1 MSKDFEG
8 IVNDY
13 SYTQNRELSWLRFN
27 RRVLEEA
34 ADDLVPPLERLKF
47 ISIFSSN
54 LDEFF
59 MVRVGSLLDLSLVSP
74 DEIDNKSGLDPAEQL
89 QAIYEAIPS
98 LLEIKGQLYSRVSTL
113 LAQAGVQDLS
123 YDDLTAEEQA
133 QVDDYFRAVVLPVLS
148 PQIVGQR
155 HPSPRLD
162 NKALYITAL
171 LRSKSGKAALGFVP
185 CPASLPPIFLLPESR
200 GRFLRLE
207 TIVCHWTPTLFKKYT
222 VEELCVISATRN
234 ADLSFDRE
242 KFEDSDRDF
251 RTMMTQMLKKR
262 ANQAI
267 VRLEMDRR
275 PSQELLRLLGE
286 SIQVQTHQI
295 YCDSAPLAMGY
306 VYGLENALPEDLRR
320 SLTYQP
326 YTPRWPEDLNRQESM
341 IEQIQRKDRLLF
353 FPFDSIDPFLKLL
366 EEAAERPDVKSIK
379 ITIYRLA
386 STSKIA
392 RILCR
397 AAENGKEVVALMEL
411 RARFDEANNIAW
423 SKMLEEAG
431 CKVIYGM
438 ENFKCHSKLCLI
450 TLQDKKGTHY
460 ITQVGT
466 GNYNEKTSA
475 LYTDLSVMTASP
487 SIGAAGAAFFRNML
501 TDNLEGSYQ
510 TLWVAPY
517 GLKPRILEL
526 IDEQIAKGPEGYL
539 CFKVNSV
546 TEREVI
552 DKLRQA
558 SQAGVEIKLIVR
570 GICCLRPGVLH
581 QTENIQVTSIV
592 GRYLEHERIFVFG
605 RGEAQEVFI
614 GSGDLLERNTM
625 RRIEAFTAVT
635 DPNARAEV
643 LEVLSAMRH
652 DNRQAWI
659 MQPDGSYLRPEGA
672 GEPFASQAYLHTYFA
687 GRTVEKPAPPA
698 PPQPRKKLP
707 WWRRLWI
714 WLKNN

>member
-1 MSKDFEG
+1 MPKDLESV
-8 IVNDY
+8 VNDY

-47 ISIFSSN
+47 IAIFSSN

-74 DEIDNKSGLDPAEQL
+74 EELDSKSGMDPAQQL
-89 QAIYEAIPS
+89 KAIYEEIPG
-98 LLEIKGQLYSRVSTL
+98 LLEIKGQLYDRVSTL
-113 LAQAGVQDLS
+113 LAQAGVQDLE
-123 YDDLTAEEQA
+123 YEDLTPAEQT
-133 QVDDYFRAVVLPVLS
+133 QVNDYFRAVVLPMLS

-155 HPSPRLD
+155 HPSPHLD
-162 NKALYITAL
+162 NKALYISAL

-185 CPASLPPIFLLPESR
+185 CPAALPPLFLLPDSH

-207 TIVCHWTPTLFKKYT
+207 TILRHWTPTLFKKFK
-222 VEELCVISATRN
+222 VEEVCVISATRN
-234 ADLSFDRE
+234 ADLSFDGE

-251 RTMMTQMLKKR
+251 RSVMTRMLKKR

-267 VRLEMDRR
+267 VRLELDRR
-275 PSQELLRLLGE
+275 PSREMLRLLE
-286 SIQVQTHQI
+286 EIIQVQTHQV
-295 YCDSAPLAMGY
+295 YCDRAPLAMGY
-306 VYGLENALPEDLRR
+306 VYGLENALPEDLRGT
-320 SLTYQP
+320 LTYQP

-341 IEQIQRKDRLLF
+341 IEQIRRKDRLLF

-438 ENFKCHSKLCLI
+438 ENFKCHSKLCHI

-487 SIGAAGAAFFRNML
+487 VIGADGAAFFRNML
-501 TDNLEGSYQ
+501 TDNLEGEYQ
-510 TLWVAPY
+510 ALLVAPN
-517 GLKPRILEL
+517 GLKPRMLDL
-526 IDEQIAKGPEGYL
+526 IDEQIAQGPKGYI
-539 CFKVNSV
+539 CIKVNSV

-552 DKLRQA
+552 DKLREA
-558 SQAGVEIKLIVR
+558 SQAGVEIKMIVR

-581 QTENIQVTSIV
+581 QTENIQITSIV
-592 GRYLEHERIFVFG
+592 GRYLEHARIYVFG
-605 RGEAQEVFI
+605 RGAEAKYFI
-614 GSGDLLERNTM
+614 ASADLMTRNLRRRVEIACPILDPAIRDQLRYLLDLQLQDNAKASFLQPSG
-625 RRIEAFTAVT
+625 A
-635 DPNARAEV
+635 
-643 LEVLSAMRH
+643 
-652 DNRQAWI
+652 
-659 MQPDGSYLRPEGA
+659 YLRKEANGPRIDSQAEFMKTSLHHPEPEGTTR
-672 GEPFASQAYLHTYFA
+672 PTPSFFQ
-687 GRTVEKPAPPA
+687 
-698 PPQPRKKLP
+698 
-707 WWRRLWI
+707 RL
-714 WLKNN
+714 LALLRGA

>member
-1 MSKDFEG
+1 MPKDFEG

-185 CPASLPPIFLLPESR
+185 CPASLPPIFPLPESR

-207 TIVCHWTPTLFKKYT
+207 TILCHWTPTLFKKYT

-320 SLTYQP
+320 SLTYP
-326 YTPRWPEDLNRQESM
+326 PLAGGSEPAGEH
-341 IEQIQRKDRLLF
+341 DRA
-353 FPFDSIDPFLKLL
+353 DP
-366 EEAAERPDVKSIK
+366 AERPP
-379 ITIYRLA
+379 
-386 STSKIA
+386 
-392 RILCR
+392 
-397 AAENGKEVVALMEL
+397 ALLPL
-411 RARFDEANNIAW
+411 RQHRPLPEAPGG
-423 SKMLEEAG
+423 G
-431 CKVIYGM
+431 C
-438 ENFKCHSKLCLI
+438 
-450 TLQDKKGTHY
+450 
-460 ITQVGT
+460 
-466 GNYNEKTSA
+466 
-475 LYTDLSVMTASP
+475 
-487 SIGAAGAAFFRNML
+487 GAAGREIHQDYDL
-501 TDNLEGSYQ
+501 PS
-510 TLWVAPY
+510 
-517 GLKPRILEL
+517 GLHIKDRPDLMP
-526 IDEQIAKGPEGYL
+526 GGG
-539 CFKVNSV
+539 
-546 TEREVI
+546 ERE
-552 DKLRQA
+552 R
-558 SQAGVEIKLIVR
+558 
-570 GICCLRPGVLH
+570 
-581 QTENIQVTSIV
+581 
-592 GRYLEHERIFVFG
+592 G
-605 RGEAQEVFI
+605 RGPHGA
-614 GSGDLLERNTM
+614 S
-625 RRIEAFTAVT
+625 
-635 DPNARAEV
+635 
-643 LEVLSAMRH
+643 
-652 DNRQAWI
+652 
-659 MQPDGSYLRPEGA
+659 RP
-672 GEPFASQAYLHTYFA
+672 
-687 GRTVEKPAPPA
+687 V
-698 PPQPRKKLP
+698 
-707 WWRRLWI
+707 
-714 WLKNN
+714 

>member
-1 MSKDFEG
+1 MPKDFEG

-133 QVDDYFRAVVLPVLS
+133 QVDDDFRAVVLPVLS

-185 CPASLPPIFLLPESR
+185 CPASLPPIFPLPGSR

-207 TIVCHWTPTLFKKYT
+207 TILCHWTPTLFKKYT

-267 VRLEMDRR
+267 VRLELDRR

-326 YTPRWPEDLNRQESM
+326 YTPRWPEDLSRQESM

-397 AAENGKEVVALMEL
+397 AA
-411 RARFDEANNIAW
+411 R
-423 SKMLEEAG
+423 
-431 CKVIYGM
+431 
-438 ENFKCHSKLCLI
+438 
-450 TLQDKKGTHY
+450 
-460 ITQVGT
+460 
-466 GNYNEKTSA
+466 
-475 LYTDLSVMTASP
+475 
-487 SIGAAGAAFFRNML
+487 
-501 TDNLEGSYQ
+501 
-510 TLWVAPY
+510 
-517 GLKPRILEL
+517 
-526 IDEQIAKGPEGYL
+526 
-539 CFKVNSV
+539 
-546 TEREVI
+546 
-552 DKLRQA
+552 
-558 SQAGVEIKLIVR
+558 
-570 GICCLRPGVLH
+570 
-581 QTENIQVTSIV
+581 
-592 GRYLEHERIFVFG
+592 G
-605 RGEAQEVFI
+605 RGPHGA
-614 GSGDLLERNTM
+614 S
-625 RRIEAFTAVT
+625 
-635 DPNARAEV
+635 
-643 LEVLSAMRH
+643 
-652 DNRQAWI
+652 
-659 MQPDGSYLRPEGA
+659 RP
-672 GEPFASQAYLHTYFA
+672 
-687 GRTVEKPAPPA
+687 V
-698 PPQPRKKLP
+698 
-707 WWRRLWI
+707 
-714 WLKNN
+714 

>member
-1 MSKDFEG
+1 MIKEAIVK
-8 IVNDY
+8 IVN
-13 SYTQNRELSWLRFN
+13 
-27 RRVLEEA
+27 
-34 ADDLVPPLERLKF
+34 K
-47 ISIFSSN
+47 
-54 LDEFF
+54 
-59 MVRVGSLLDLSLVSP
+59 
-74 DEIDNKSGLDPAEQL
+74 
-89 QAIYEAIPS
+89 
-98 LLEIKGQLYSRVSTL
+98 
-113 LAQAGVQDLS
+113 QDLS

-185 CPASLPPIFLLPESR
+185 CPASLPPIFPLPESR

-326 YTPRWPEDLNRQESM
+326 YTPRWPEDLSRQESM

-487 SIGAAGAAFFRNML
+487 SIGADGAAFFRNML

-517 GLKPRILEL
+517 GLKPRILAL

-570 GICCLRPGVLH
+570 GICCVRAGVPGK
-581 QTENIQVTSIV
+581 TENLHIRSLV
-592 GRYLEHERIFVFG
+592 GRYLEHGRIYSFYDGVNT
-605 RGEAQEVFI
+605 RIYIA
-614 GSGDLLERNTM
+614 SGDFLTRNTEC
-625 RRIEAFTAVT
+625 RVEVGVRVE
-635 DPNARAEV
+635 DPVLKEKLDSILRLQLSDNVNARE
-643 LEVLSAMRH
+643 
-652 DNRQAWI
+652 
-659 MQPDGSYLRPEGA
+659 MQPDGSYQKVKPA
-672 GEPFASQAYLHTYFA
+672 PGEPLVNSQMGMYDLLRDDWTARDKAPAPASVVETPKPQPVKAP
-687 GRTVEKPAPPA
+687 EKPAAPAKAVPQPVEPEKQPVQPEKAAPA
-698 PPQPRKKLP
+698 PMPIVVTESRPRRTGLLS
-707 WWRRLWI
+707 RLLEHF
-714 WLKNN
+714 LK

>member
-1 MSKDFEG
+1 MPKDFEG

-133 QVDDYFRAVVLPVLS
+133 QVDDDFRAVVLPVLS

-185 CPASLPPIFLLPESR
+185 CPASLPPIFPLPESR

-326 YTPRWPEDLNRQESM
+326 YTPRWPEDLSRQESM

-397 AAENGKEVVALMEL
+397 AAEN
-411 RARFDEANNIAW
+411 
-423 SKMLEEAG
+423 
-431 CKVIYGM
+431 
-438 ENFKCHSKLCLI
+438 
-450 TLQDKKGTHY
+450 
-460 ITQVGT
+460 
-466 GNYNEKTSA
+466 
-475 LYTDLSVMTASP
+475 
-487 SIGAAGAAFFRNML
+487 
-501 TDNLEGSYQ
+501 
-510 TLWVAPY
+510 
-517 GLKPRILEL
+517 
-526 IDEQIAKGPEGYL
+526 
-539 CFKVNSV
+539 
-546 TEREVI
+546 
-552 DKLRQA
+552 
-558 SQAGVEIKLIVR
+558 
-570 GICCLRPGVLH
+570 
-581 QTENIQVTSIV
+581 IQVTSIV
-592 GRYLEHERIFVFG
+592 GRYLEHARVYVFG
-605 RGEAQEVFI
+605 RGSDAKYFI
-614 GSGDLLERNTM
+614 ASADLMTRNLRRRVEIACPIFAPAIQDQLRYLLDLQLQDNAKASFLQPSG
-625 RRIEAFTAVT
+625 A
-635 DPNARAEV
+635 
-643 LEVLSAMRH
+643 
-652 DNRQAWI
+652 
-659 MQPDGSYLRPEGA
+659 YLRKEVHGPRID
-672 GEPFASQAYLHTYFA
+672 SQAELMKTTLH
-687 GRTVEKPAPPA
+687 RPEPDPV
-698 PPQPRKKLP
+698 PRP
-707 WWRRLWI
+707 NQSFFQRLMA
-714 WLKNN
+714 LLRGA